1 MKDILKYMI
10 AEDVGFEDIT
20 TKALVNNTLIAK
32 ANIISR
38 QTAIVAGV
46 ELISEILDEYF
57 LDYTIYKNDGEI
69 VNENEVILSIEG
81 SASDI
86 LTLERTMLNL
96 MIRLSGIATLTKNVI
111 DMAREVNEDV
121 IIAAT
126 RKTTPGIQS
135 FEMNAVR
142 LAGGDTHRFR
152 LDDCVLIKDNHLE
165 IIGDITQAIQL
176 AKKHVS
182 FTKKIEIEVE
192 NKQDALTASKAGA
205 DIILLDNMSPTQIQ
219 ETLKLLKSNNL
230 RDNVLI
236 EASGGINPDNIRG
249 YAETGV
255 DIISLGFLSHSAQSV
270 DLSLEMIF

>member
-1 MKDILKYMI
+1 MI

-20 TKALVNNTLIAK
+20 TKALVNDTIIAK

-57 LDYTIYKNDGEI
+57 LDYTIYKNDGET
-69 VNENEVILSIEG
+69 VNENEVIISIEG
-81 SASDI
+81 LASDI
-86 LTLERTMLNL
+86 LTLERTILNL
-96 MIRLSGIATLTKNVI
+96 IMRLSGIATLTKNVI
-111 DMAREVNEDV
+111 DMAKEVNEDV

-205 DIILLDNMSPTQIQ
+205 DIILLDNMTPTQIQ
-219 ETLKLLKSNNL
+219 ETLELLKSNNL
-230 RDNVLI
+230 RGNVLI
-236 EASGGINPDNIRG
+236 EASGGINPDNIKS